1 MASAEALEADDA
13 SQLFGVLDER
23 ARNSIAT
30 MVKQR
35 AAARSLIEADYP
47 SSEKGPALAA
57 LGDAAQVSAPSELF
71 ARRCGRGCMATFADS
86 VGPPASEV
94 VVGDEVE
101 VTTLRGR
108 TLHMHAGKDG
118 QYGLVWNHPALGE
131 EALQASRELALI
143 RDHAQIYRKQRALA
157 QGTVVKPSE

>member
-1 MASAEALEADDA
+1 MAA
-13 SQLFGVLDER
+13 
-23 ARNSIAT
+23 
-30 MVKQR
+30 
-35 AAARSLIEADYP
+35 
-47 SSEKGPALAA
+47 
-57 LGDAAQVSAPSELF
+57 
-71 ARRCGRGCMATFADS
+71 FADS

-118 QYGLVWNHPALGE
+118 RYGLVWNHPALAD

-157 QGTVVKPSE
+157 QGAAVKTSE